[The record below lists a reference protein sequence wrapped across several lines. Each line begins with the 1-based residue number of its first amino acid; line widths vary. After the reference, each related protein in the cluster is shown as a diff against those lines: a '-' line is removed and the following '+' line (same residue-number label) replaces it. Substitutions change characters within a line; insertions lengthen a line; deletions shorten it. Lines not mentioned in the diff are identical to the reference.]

1 MEQHPIFFLNEMVK
15 ALGLTTWARYPGAD
29 LNYTHVLYT
38 WLVMA
43 ILIGSAAIF
52 AKGVQFLP
60 KKGQNV
66 FEVIIE
72 TLENFMVGITGPE
85 GKAFFPYIAT
95 VFLFILVSN
104 LIGLAPGFFSPTASL
119 NTTLALALCT
129 FVYTHVLGVQHHGV
143 KYIKHFMG
151 PVWWLSPLMLPIEL
165 IGHLARVMSLSI
177 RLFGNIFGKETVLGI
192 LFMLAGLYL
201 APLPI
206 LFLGILVSFIQALV
220 FTLLSIIYFVGAM
233 EHAH

>member
-1 MEQHPIFFLNEMVK
+1 MEHPIFFIDLILSK
-15 ALGLTTWARYPGAD
+15 LGLEHFAHQYSHV
-29 LNYTHVLYT
+29 THT
-38 WLVMA
+38 WLVMM
-43 ILIGSAAIF
+43 ILLASALLF
-52 AKGVQFLP
+52 ASGVKLFP

-66 FEVIIE
+66 FEIIIGG
-72 TLENFMVGITGPE
+72 LEDFMVEITGSE
-85 GKAFFPYIAT
+85 GRFFFPFIAA

-104 LIGLAPGFFSPTASL
+104 LIGLVPGFFSPTANL

-129 FVYTHVLGVQHHGV
+129 FVYTHIIGIKFHGV

-151 PVWWLSPLMLPIEL
+151 PIWWLAPLMLPIEL
-165 IGHLARVMSLSI
+165 IGHLARVMSLSV
-177 RLFGNIFGKETVLGI
+177 RLFGNIFGKEMVLSI
-192 LFMLAGLYL
+192 LFMLAGLFL

-220 FTLLSIIYFVGAM
+220 FMLLATMYFVGAM